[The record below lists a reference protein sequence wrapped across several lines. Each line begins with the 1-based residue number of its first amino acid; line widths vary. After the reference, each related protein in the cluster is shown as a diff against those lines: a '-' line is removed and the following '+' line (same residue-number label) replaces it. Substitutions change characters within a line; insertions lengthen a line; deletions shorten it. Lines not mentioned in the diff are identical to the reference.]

1 MPAVKLCDGSS
12 CRWRLFLFVQEV
24 TQAVPAATSQ
34 IHRRHMRTRFFKEL
48 KVMLHGPFHTAV
60 VQRRQKKCT
69 KKRNAHVELLF
80 CS

>member
-34 IHRRHMRTRFFKEL
+34 IHRRHMRTRLFKEL
-48 KVMLHGPFHTAV
+48 KVMLHWPFHTVV
-60 VQRRQKKCT
+60 VQGRQKNVQKSVM
-69 KKRNAHVELLF
+69 HM
-80 CS
+80 